1 MNAFVLDTSV
11 AIAWYLPEELSGA
24 ARRWQRRMLQSEVDF
39 IVPSLHYWEFCN
51 VLRTYVRRKE
61 MEPELAKEIYELH
74 LDAPLKHAEP
84 ERLAILRCALDFQAT
99 AYDAVYIE
107 LSTSLGAPLVT
118 AERSTTPWV
127 VKLGNLARPL
137 DAKNLF

>member
-11 AIAWYLPEELSGA
+11 AIAWYLPEDLSAA
-24 ARRWQRRMLQSEVDF
+24 ARNWQRRMLRGEVSF

-51 VLRTYVRRKE
+51 VLRTYVRRGE
-61 MEPELAKEIYELH
+61 IEPKLAQEIYELH
-74 LDAPLKHAEP
+74 LDAPLKQAEP
-84 ERLAILRCALDFQAT
+84 ERLAILRCALKFQAT

-107 LSTSLGAPLVT
+107 LAVSLGAPLVT

-127 VKLGNLARPL
+127 VKLGASVQPL
-137 DAKNLF
+137 DSLAS

>member
-11 AIAWYLPEELSGA
+11 AIAWYLPEDLSVA
-24 ARRWQRRMLQSEVDF
+24 ARSWQQRMLRGEVSF

-51 VLRTYVRRKE
+51 VLRTYVRRGEIEQK
-61 MEPELAKEIYELH
+61 MAQEIYELH
-74 LDAPLKHAEP
+74 LDAPLKQAEP
-84 ERLAILRCALDFQAT
+84 ERSAILRRALDFQAT

-107 LSTSLGAPLVT
+107 LSISLGAPLVT

-127 VKLGNLARPL
+127 VKLGRSVRPL
-137 DAKNLF
+137 DASAS

>member
-11 AIAWYLPEELSGA
+11 AIAWYLPEGFSAA
-24 ARRWQRRMLQSEVDF
+24 ARLWQRRMLRGEASF

-51 VLRTYVRRKE
+51 VLRTYVRRSE
-61 MEPELAKEIYELH
+61 IEPKLAQEIYALH
-74 LDAPLKHAEP
+74 LDAPLKQAEP
-84 ERLAILRCALDFQAT
+84 ERLAILRRALDLQAT

-107 LSTSLGAPLVT
+107 LAITLDAPLVT

-127 VKLGNLARPL
+127 IKLGSAVRPL
-137 DAKNLF
+137 DSLAE

>member
-11 AIAWYLPEELSGA
+11 AIAWYLPESLSAA
-24 ARRWQRRMLQSEVDF
+24 ARSWQQRMLRGEVSF

-51 VLRTYVRRKE
+51 VLRTYVRRSE
-61 MEPELAKEIYELH
+61 IELKLAQEIYELH
-74 LDAPLKHAEP
+74 LDAPLKQAEP
-84 ERLAILRCALDFQAT
+84 ERLAILRCALEFQAT

-107 LSTSLGAPLVT
+107 LAISLGAPLIT

-127 VKLGNLARPL
+127 VKLGNSVRPL
-137 DAKNLF
+137 DAANS

>member
-11 AIAWYLPEELSGA
+11 AIAWYLPEELSAA
-24 ARRWQRRMLQSEVDF
+24 ARSWQQRMLRGEASF

-51 VLRTYVRRKE
+51 VLRTYVRRG
-61 MEPELAKEIYELH
+61 ELETKLAQEIYELH
-74 LDAPLKHAEP
+74 LDAPLKQAEP
-84 ERLAILRCALDFQAT
+84 ERLAILRCALDFKAT

-107 LSTSLGAPLVT
+107 LAVSLGAPLVT

-127 VKLGNLARPL
+127 VKLGSSVRPL
-137 DAKNLF
+137 DVG